1 MITLPNIVLTDA
13 DAATPGVGG
22 KAAASSGDFLA
33 LLSQALPAGIKGA
46 DGKALNLAALTADA
60 ATGKTAPQ
68 QDLAA
73 LVAAGDDA
81 TAENPLAALLAT
93 VGQDDDALASLGK
106 LIGTVKPGDAKDD
119 APALESDKKLSSE
132 DMAALSALFAMLPQ
146 QTPLAQ
152 ATTLSTTAG
161 GQNIAAVS
169 ASAQRPSLGETLSS
183 RTASAAQ
190 PADGKGNA
198 AAAVTPAATAQQLAD
213 TQVVQPTG
221 LSEKVQA
228 DASPTAGQSPHNLT
242 PLAASIASV
251 NTTTAQVATPVVPHI
266 NAQLGTP
273 EWQSSVSQH
282 ITLFTR
288 QGQQTAELRLNP
300 ENLGSVHISLKIDDN
315 QAQLQMVSPHSHV
328 RSALEAALP
337 VLRTQLAENGIQLG
351 QSSISS
357 ESSAGGQQTDQQ
369 QQQANR
375 GGGFTFAGADDEVLS
390 VPASLQSAARGNNA
404 VDIFA

>member
-106 LIGTVKPGDAKDD
+106 LIGTVKTGDAKDD

>member
-228 DASPTAGQSPHNLT
+228 DASLTAGQSPHNLT

>member
-106 LIGTVKPGDAKDD
+106 LIGTAKPGDAKDD

-152 ATTLSTTAG
+152 ATTQSTTAG